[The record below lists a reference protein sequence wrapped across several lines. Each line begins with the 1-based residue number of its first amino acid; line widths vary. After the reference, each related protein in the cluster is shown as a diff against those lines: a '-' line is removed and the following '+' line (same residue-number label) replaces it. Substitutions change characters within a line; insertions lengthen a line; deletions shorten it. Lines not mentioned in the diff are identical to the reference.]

1 MSNIEALLETFVDT
15 VPFNTIVKQQSIAFT
30 YIENDIYELFYSFT
44 YAGTIADP
52 GFYSILLNSLND
64 NSFFY
69 IRLVDLTD
77 NVIMIESTFS
87 NQVFAYNEIIVQ
99 PFLKPYSMNI
109 EIHVKTAQPNTKV
122 LECLYSIMW
131 DTKFYYNNGI
141 VNFYHLKSI

>member
-1 MSNIEALLETFVDT
+1 MSHIIEYKHS
-15 VPFNTIVKQQSIAFT
+15 NTIVKQQSIAFT

-87 NQVFAYNEIIVQ
+87 N
-99 PFLKPYSMNI
+99 
-109 EIHVKTAQPNTKV
+109 HVVKDVRKV
-122 LECLYSIMW
+122 LNLEDGQSITEDW
-131 DTKFYYNNGI
+131 INQNTPLLEVGI
-141 VNFYHLKSI
+141 GGGLRRTW